1 MNELEKKFLY
11 FADKYTASVSFVNKF
26 ERDGTATISRE
37 CSVTNEE
44 YSVTVKA
51 SDWFLKVY
59 KDKTV
64 QSIWPDMNSDDREFI
79 ISGMTP
85 AEWDSLYGDAY
96 GKYVANLNA

>member
-1 MNELEKKFLY
+1 MNEFEKKLKSCIN
-11 FADKYTASVSFVNKF
+11 KYEYGVIFKNL
-26 ERDGTATISRE
+26 EGDGTATISRI

-51 SDWFLKVY
+51 SDWFLKAN
-59 KDKTV
+59 KEKTT
-64 QSIWPDMNSDDREFI
+64 QSIWPEMSSDDREFL

-85 AEWDSLYGDAY
+85 AEWDIMFGDAY